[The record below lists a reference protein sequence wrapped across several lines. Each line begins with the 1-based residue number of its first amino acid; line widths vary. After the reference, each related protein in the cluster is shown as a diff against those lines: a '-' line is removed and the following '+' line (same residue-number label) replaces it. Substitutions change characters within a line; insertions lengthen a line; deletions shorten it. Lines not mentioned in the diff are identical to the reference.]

1 MANKQTFSFNF
12 DNDVKDSK
20 QNKIAYTEQLVTVS
34 KQRATEAL
42 RIASTDEETFKLAET
57 VVNGGEAETLF
68 DFLTKT
74 VGDNVAQD
82 AEFMADASENELSRL
97 LESRRS
103 ERSHTKKKGLLS
115 STVALNKYIAAGYAE
130 MLVRTAWNKPY
141 EATSTIDVDTEDLDA
156 INRKIKSLQSK
167 KSRLNKLVKLG
178 DEDAIAEQSEVIAE
192 IDRLAQFRPTTRTQ
206 STAVIKDIDTDVI
219 REALSKVDFK
229 TLTDEEALKLTAL
242 MEKLG

>member
-20 QNKIAYTEQLVTVS
+20 QNKIAYTAQLVTVS

-74 VGDNVAQD
+74 VGDNLAQD

-103 ERSHTKKKGLLS
+103 ERSHTKKK
-115 STVALNKYIAAGYAE
+115 
-130 MLVRTAWNKPY
+130 
-141 EATSTIDVDTEDLDA
+141 
-156 INRKIKSLQSK
+156 
-167 KSRLNKLVKLG
+167 RL
-178 DEDAIAEQSEVIAE
+178 
-192 IDRLAQFRPTTRTQ
+192 
-206 STAVIKDIDTDVI
+206 VIKHCGTEQIH
-219 REALSKVDFK
+219 RCWLC
-229 TLTDEEALKLTAL
+229 
-242 MEKLG
+242 